1 MPCCSYCGECN
12 HNIRHCSHPSI
23 INNYN
28 DIKSIFQSSVN
39 IDNFITVI
47 CRFYNS
53 SILKVVSVKF
63 AYSKASL
70 NKKDHSLR
78 LYNHFRNLSNLLTY
92 TPDTLPSYAQDLN
105 QIDESNDISWF
116 IDRNPMRNIID
127 EMIPLYNDF
136 INYENYIAAEDE
148 FIPISRNLE
157 NEFNDVK
164 KKYYITPIVSRFNNK
179 NKKSKEI
186 CVLDNCPICYEPLKY
201 EDIVTLNCNHE
212 FCKTCI
218 IQTLHYV
225 KNSDPSCAL
234 CREKICSML
243 VPDVKT
249 YDTVAEFCIL

>member
-1 MPCCSYCGECN
+1 
-12 HNIRHCSHPSI
+12 
-23 INNYN
+23 
-28 DIKSIFQSSVN
+28 
-39 IDNFITVI
+39 
-47 CRFYNS
+47 
-53 SILKVVSVKF
+53 
-63 AYSKASL
+63 
-70 NKKDHSLR
+70 
-78 LYNHFRNLSNLLTY
+78 
-92 TPDTLPSYAQDLN
+92 
-105 QIDESNDISWF
+105 
-116 IDRNPMRNIID
+116 MRNIID

-157 NEFNDVK
+157 NDFEEVSKN
-164 KKYYITPIVSRFNNK
+164 KYYITPILSRFNNK

-186 CVLDNCPICYEPLKY
+186 CVLEDCPICYETLKY

-218 IQTLHYV
+218 IQTLHSV

-234 CREKICSML
+234 CRTKICSML